1 MGVRGAVLF
10 LGGAFVFLCRKVCGM
25 GGKLTYMREATRDG
39 RMEELIRQRRLL
51 NMHLC
56 ECVRFFGAH
65 GLPIVEAYEGAV
77 PRRFIGFNRALTSQD
92 YDAGVHF
99 FIDDYQFERVWNTPE
114 KYVPL
119 LRRFRCVIAPDF
131 SLYIDLPPAV
141 NFWNIYRNRLLA
153 AWWQSQGIRV
163 IPSASWGNADSF
175 RFCFEGLPHSSLIAV
190 GHTAIGRN
198 RCVRNYYNLGLKE
211 LERQTSAKQILI
223 YGTLAGLGLSDEIEY
238 ICIQDNISKLRDN
251 ARL

>member
-1 MGVRGAVLF
+1 MGKEA
-10 LGGAFVFLCRKVCGM
+10 
-25 GGKLTYMREATRDG
+25 YMCEATRDN
-39 RMEELIRQRRLL
+39 RMEEWFRQRRLL

-56 ECVRFFGAH
+56 KSVKLAGAL
-65 GLPIVEAYEGAV
+65 GLPLVAAFEGSV
-77 PRRFIGFNRALTSQD
+77 PQRFIGFNRALTSQD
-92 YDAGVHF
+92 YDCGIHF

-114 KYVPL
+114 KYLSL

-131 SLYIDLPPAV
+131 SLYVDLPPAL
-141 NFWNIYRNRLLA
+141 NFWNVYRNRLLA

-175 RFCFEGLPHSSLIAV
+175 RFCFEGLPHNSLIAV

-198 RCVRNYYNLGLKE
+198 RCVQNYYNWGLKE
-211 LERQTSAKQILI
+211 LERQTSASQILV
-223 YGTLAGLGLSDEIEY
+223 YGTLSGLELSDEIEY

-251 ARL
+251 ERI

>member
-1 MGVRGAVLF
+1 
-10 LGGAFVFLCRKVCGM
+10 
-25 GGKLTYMREATRDG
+25 MREATRDG
-39 RMEELIRQRRLL
+39 RLEELVRQRRLL

-56 ECVRFFGAH
+56 ESVRRFGAY
-65 GLPIVEAYEGAV
+65 GLPAVDAYEGAV

-131 SLYIDLPPAV
+131 SLYVDLPPAV

-163 IPSASWGNADSF
+163 IPSASWGNAGSF
-175 RFCFEGLPHSSLIAV
+175 RFCFDGLPHNSLIAV

-198 RCVRNYYNLGLKE
+198 QAGKNAVILGMSECLRVLQPSKVLVYGKPFDLNFNNFVY
-211 LERQTSAKQILI
+211 LE
-223 YGTLAGLGLSDEIEY
+223 
-238 ICIQDNISKLRDN
+238 DNIQRLRYG
-251 ARL
+251 REKVW